1 MNFEP
6 QKFFIGLT
14 DFFSILLPGALLS
27 GVLLYEMS
35 TPNHLGCKLP
45 EVIVAG
51 GWVAFFLASYL
62 FGHLLFLLGSWLDT
76 FYDWVRNYTLNAQIR
91 LLARH
96 GKLLPWITRALIWL
110 VFKDER
116 NIAVERAKAIK
127 HMALRPLQAEQS
139 VNTFQWCKALLN
151 IESPASLAVV
161 QRFEADSKFFRSLA
175 FLLGVLF
182 FLFPILIWRQH
193 SFSFRAM
200 SELALLILFV
210 LSLWRYMDQRF
221 KATNQAYFAVITISA
236 RDGKTLVRKAPS
248 PAAPTHAGG
257 VVFRPNGGQE
267 QYLLLESRSNA
278 EEWVLP
284 KGHIEEMERPSET
297 AVREVLEETG
307 VGAAIV
313 SELGDVSNPVDADRK

>member
-96 GKLLPWITRALIWL
+96 GRLLPWITRALIWL

-127 HMALRPLQAEQS
+127 HMALRPL
-139 VNTFQWCKALLN
+139 
-151 IESPASLAVV
+151 
-161 QRFEADSKFFRSLA
+161 
-175 FLLGVLF
+175 
-182 FLFPILIWRQH
+182 
-193 SFSFRAM
+193 
-200 SELALLILFV
+200 
-210 LSLWRYMDQRF
+210 
-221 KATNQAYFAVITISA
+221 
-236 RDGKTLVRKAPS
+236 
-248 PAAPTHAGG
+248 
-257 VVFRPNGGQE
+257 
-267 QYLLLESRSNA
+267 
-278 EEWVLP
+278 
-284 KGHIEEMERPSET
+284 
-297 AVREVLEETG
+297 
-307 VGAAIV
+307 
-313 SELGDVSNPVDADRK
+313 